1 MKRRDL
7 LSLPFHPIAFGIFP
21 VAALLAHNLGEA
33 AFSDALRPLALTSL
47 LAAACLIGFRP
58 LFRDWATAAAMA
70 TATLLLFHGYGHVYR
85 AAEGTRLGDI
95 LIGRHRYLLPL
106 FGLIWAG
113 LGLWLRRHPVRASL
127 TRGLNLAGVLVLVFP
142 LVQITLVQARAA
154 VQGGRHET
162 WVQRGLIPLTP
173 SPGERPPDIYY
184 IVLDEYAR
192 QDVLGQIYGLD
203 NSEFVDFLTGR
214 GFRVLGRARSNY
226 DQTELS
232 LSSTLNLDYLQTID
246 PGLSPSASDRSPLT
260 AMIQS
265 NIVRQSLEQA
275 GYSVAAFSTGF
286 GWSEWTDARW
296 YLEPP
301 QTLRDWIAYGGVSNP
316 FEGMFLANS
325 LAVVAQEGLRRLDV
339 DLDFPYRV
347 HRSTIL
353 FALDQLTRE
362 VPRLPG
368 PKFVFA
374 HIIAPHGP
382 VVFGPNGEDVQA
394 PDPVNGYADEVS
406 YLNRRLEAMVDG
418 ILRSS
423 DTPPVI
429 ILQSDTGPG
438 YDLRWENPPSAQA
451 LWARMTILNAI
462 YFPGGDAGLLR
473 DDLSSVNTFRVVFQR
488 YFGAPLEPLPDL
500 SYYSVWDRPYDF
512 RDVTSLVETYRE
524 ASPDSAG
531 PG

>member
-1 MKRRDL
+1 VKRRDFL
-7 LSLPFHPIAFGIFP
+7 TLPFHPMAFGIFP
-21 VAALLAHNLGEA
+21 VVALLAHNLGEA
-33 AFSDALRPLALTSL
+33 AFSDALRPLAITFV
-47 LAAACLIGFRP
+47 LAVVCLVVFRP
-58 LFRDWATAAAMA
+58 LFRDWPTAAAMA
-70 TATLLLFHGYGHVYR
+70 TATMLLFHGYGHVYR
-85 AAEGTRLGDI
+85 AAEGASLGAI

-106 FGLIWAG
+106 FGVIWAAV
-113 LGLWLRRHPVRASL
+113 GLWLRRHPVRVPL
-127 TRGLNLAGVLVLVFP
+127 TQGLNLAGVLVLLFP
-142 LVQITLVQARAA
+142 LVQITVYQARAA
-154 VQGGRHET
+154 VQGTQHET
-162 WVQRGLIPLTP
+162 WVQQGLIPLA
-173 SPGERPPDIYY
+173 SSAAERPPDIYY

-192 QDVLGQIYGLD
+192 QDVLDQIYGLD
-203 NSEFVDFLTGR
+203 NSEFIDFLTGR
-214 GFRVLGRARSNY
+214 GFRVLSRARANY

-232 LSSTLNLDYLQTID
+232 LSSTLNLDYLQAID

-260 AMIQS
+260 NMIQS
-265 NIVRQSLEQA
+265 NVVRQSLERA

-296 YLEPP
+296 YLAPP

-316 FEGMFLANS
+316 FEGMVVENS
-325 LAVVAQEGLRRLDV
+325 LAVVAQEGLRALDL

-353 FALDQLTRE
+353 FALDQLTRD

-382 VVFGPNGEDVQA
+382 VVFGPNGEDVEN
-394 PDPVNGYADEVS
+394 PDPVLGYAGEVT

-423 DTPPVI
+423 ETPPVI
-429 ILQSDTGPG
+429 ILQADTGPG
-438 YDLRWENPPSAQA
+438 YDLRWENPPGAET

-462 YFPGGDAGLLR
+462 YMPGGDAGLLR
-473 DDLSSVNTFRVVFQR
+473 DDMSSVNTFRVVFRR
-488 YFGAPLEPLPDL
+488 YFGAPLEALPDH

-524 ASPDSAG
+524 PLPAASG